1 LQQSYDKR
9 LITYIGQVSDAAA
22 GSRERKVVIVSIV
35 VEDYHKSYG
44 SFIAVRGLSFRV
56 EPGDVLGLVG
66 PNGAGKTTTL
76 RALAGILRP
85 TRGRL
90 LIDGH
95 DLEREPVTAKK
106 ATAYIPDEP
115 KLFDQLTVWEHLRFV
130 ASAYGLHGWKERA
143 ESLLEQFELAYKR
156 HALAAE
162 LSRGMRQKLAI
173 SCGYL
178 HRPRA
183 VLLDEPLTG
192 LDPRGIRTMK
202 DSIQEQAR
210 AGAAFI
216 ISSHLLTVVEGL
228 CTSVLIMDR
237 GRPLGIGKIADLR
250 RQFLDDA
257 REESLE
263 ELFFRLIDTP
273 GPAGAALGA
282 SGGVR

>member
-1 LQQSYDKR
+1 MTLAR
-9 LITYIGQVSDAAA
+9 LPG
-22 GSRERKVVIVSIV
+22 KVVIVSVVV

-44 SFIAVRGLSFRV
+44 SFVAVRGVSFRV
-56 EPGDVLGLVG
+56 EPGEVLGLVG

-85 TRGRL
+85 THGRL
-90 LIDGH
+90 IVDGH
-95 DLEREPVTAKK
+95 DLAREPVAAKK

-130 ASAYGLHGWKERA
+130 ASAYGVQGWKVQA
-143 ESLLEQFELAYKR
+143 ESLLEQFELVFKR
-156 HALAAE
+156 HSLAGE

-173 SCGYL
+173 CCGYL

-192 LDPRGIRTMK
+192 LDPRAIRTMK
-202 DSIQEQAR
+202 ESIIDHAR
-210 AGAAFI
+210 NGAAFI

-237 GRPLGIGKIADLR
+237 GRSLGIGKIADLR
-250 RQFLDDA
+250 RQFLEGA
-257 REESLE
+257 ALESLE

-273 GPAGAALGA
+273 VPTEAALGA
-282 SGGVR
+282 PGGSS

>member
-1 LQQSYDKR
+1 
-9 LITYIGQVSDAAA
+9 VSDD
-22 GSRERKVVIVSIV
+22 GTRSRVGQAVIVSIV

-44 SFIAVRGLSFRV
+44 SFVAVRGLSFRV
-56 EPGDVLGLVG
+56 EPGEILGLVG

-90 LIDGH
+90 IIDGH
-95 DLEREPVTAKK
+95 DLVREPVAAKK
-106 ATAYIPDEP
+106 ATAYLPDEP

-130 ASAYGLHGWKERA
+130 ASAYGLHGWKAHA

-156 HALAAE
+156 HALAGD
-162 LSRGMRQKLAI
+162 LSRGMRQKVAVC
-173 SCGYL
+173 CGYL
-178 HRPRA
+178 HQPRA

-192 LDPRGIRTMK
+192 LDPRGIRTMQT
-202 DSIQEQAR
+202 SIRQQAR

-257 REESLE
+257 HEESLE
-263 ELFFRLIDTP
+263 EVFFRLIDAP
-273 GPAGAALGA
+273 VAAGSLDGA
-282 SGGVR
+282 SGGAR

>member
-1 LQQSYDKR
+1 
-9 LITYIGQVSDAAA
+9 
-22 GSRERKVVIVSIV
+22 VVIVSIV

-44 SFIAVRGLSFRV
+44 SFVAVRGLSFRV
-56 EPGDVLGLVG
+56 EPGEVMGLVG

-76 RALAGILRP
+76 RGLAGILRP

-90 LIDGH
+90 SVNGH
-95 DLEREPVTAKK
+95 DLACEPVAAKK

-115 KLFDQLTVWEHLRFV
+115 KLFDELTVWEHLRFV
-130 ASAYGLHGWKERA
+130 ASAFGVHGWKEHA
-143 ESLLEQFELAYKR
+143 ESLLEQFELGYKR
-156 HALAAE
+156 HVRAGE
-162 LSRGMRQKLAI
+162 LSRGMRQKVAI
-173 SCGYL
+173 CCGYL

-183 VLLDEPLTG
+183 VLLDEPMTG

-202 DSIQEQAR
+202 DSILEQAR

-216 ISSHLLTVVEGL
+216 ISSHLLAVVEGL

-250 RQFLDDA
+250 RQFLEDA

-263 ELFFRLIDTP
+263 EVFFRLIDTP
-273 GPAGAALGA
+273 LAEGAALGA
-282 SGGVR
+282 SGGSH